1 VELTLQDNDRK
12 IRWVRWSSIGGIV
25 GTAAFF
31 LFILVIGAAR
41 DGYNA
46 LSDEISQLG
55 AAGAPGA
62 WMQSTN
68 FILFGL
74 LLIALAWGLHKGIEG
89 NGSRLGPILIGT
101 FGLLAAVGN
110 GVFPTDQYGAPET
123 TVGNLHSSGA
133 GLGFTALIVA
143 MFMLPRRLRQD
154 DEWTDLADLS
164 RWMGLASTVL
174 MLLYLVVSETEG
186 CSDDY
191 VVLIQRI
198 FAATVLA
205 WLLILSFRLF
215 RVSRARAEALA
226 ASPRP

>member
-1 VELTLQDNDRK
+1 L
-12 IRWVRWSSIGGIV
+12 IGV
-25 GTAAFF
+25 
-31 LFILVIGAAR
+31 AR

-46 LSDEISQLG
+46 MSDEISQLA

-68 FILFGL
+68 FIIFGL

-101 FGLLAAVGN
+101 FGFLAAVGN

-123 TVGNLHSSGA
+123 TVGNLHSLTA

-143 MFMLPRRLRQD
+143 MFVLPRRLRQD

-164 RWMGLASTVL
+164 RWIGLASTAL
-174 MLLYLVVSETEG
+174 MLLYLVASETVG
-186 CSDDY
+186 FLDDY
-191 VVLIQRI
+191 VGLIQRI

-205 WLLILSFRLF
+205 WLFILSFRLF
-215 RVSRARAEALA
+215 RVSSARADTLTT
-226 ASPRP
+226 SPHP